1 MFEDDARRHR
11 PLDDLVA
18 ALSSAPLFAGLDR
31 PLLERLASAIRPLAV
46 RAGECVV
53 NEGDEGDTF
62 YVLRSGLLQVVAG
75 PASERVRLLR
85 AGVPFGELALLGSRT
100 RTATIRALRDSE
112 VWCLSREAFDEL
124 LASEADFART
134 MVHALTQL
142 VFESRPQPAPRGLPS
157 VIAIVAL
164 HPGAP
169 TGAVVDA
176 FAATLP
182 PATVHALHPPED
194 ATPSCWAHTVEAAER
209 DHDVVL
215 LVASHHRDEWFA
227 FCMREADRTVAVAE
241 RSASIEAPDTTSA
254 LDTTSRP
261 DLVLFG
267 AVGGG
272 VARILALV
280 EPRAHHLVSP
290 YDQPAALGRAVRRIT
305 NRSIGIVL
313 SGGGARGLAHIG
325 VLEALSDA
333 GIRIDRFGG
342 VSTGALIG
350 ALAARESSPK
360 RIAAD
365 LRRELV
371 DRRPFRDFAI
381 PRIALIR
388 ARRARAMLERLL
400 GSARIEDIAHDFFCV
415 SADLVSAEA
424 VVHRSGPLV
433 TAVGASM
440 SLPGLAPPLR
450 DGPRILVDGG
460 VLDNLPVETMLRAEA
475 GPLIAVD
482 VLARGVPGAR
492 RPNRWGEPQ
501 LPSLLETVARS
512 TTLASRQRAEA
523 QRTLA
528 TIAIVPELR
537 DIGLLDFSRFDAIVD
552 AGRRAAQDVIVEAR
566 TLLHL

>member
-1 MFEDDARRHR
+1 MFEDNARRRR
-11 PLDDLVA
+11 PLDGLVA
-18 ALSSAPLFAGLDR
+18 ALSSTPLFARLDR
-31 PLLERLASAIRPLAV
+31 PQLEHLASAIRPLTV
-46 RAGECVV
+46 RAGECIV
-53 NEGDEGDTF
+53 NEGETGDTF
-62 YVLRSGLLQVVAG
+62 YVLCSGLLEVVAG

-85 AGVPFGELALLGSRT
+85 AVVPFGELALLGSRT

-112 VWCLSREAFDEL
+112 VWCLSREAFDAL
-124 LASEADFART
+124 LASEGDFART

-142 VFESRPQPAPRGLPS
+142 VLESRTQHAPRGLPS

-164 HPGAP
+164 HPNAP
-169 TGAVVDA
+169 TRAVVDA
-176 FAATLP
+176 FAATLA
-182 PATVHALHPPED
+182 PATVHALHPPDD
-194 ATPSCWAHTVEAAER
+194 ATPSGWAHTVEAAER

-227 FCMREADRTVAVAE
+227 FCMREADRTVAVAQ
-241 RSASIEAPDTTSA
+241 RAASIEP
-254 LDTTSRP
+254 LDPTSRP

-267 AVGGG
+267 GGG
-272 VARILALV
+272 RAVAPILALV
-280 EPRAHHLVSP
+280 KPRAHHLVSP
-290 YDQPAALGRAVRRIT
+290 HDQTAALRRAVRRIT
-305 NRSIGIVL
+305 NRSMGIVL

-325 VLEALSDA
+325 VLQALTDA
-333 GIRIDRFGG
+333 GITIDRFGG
-342 VSTGALIG
+342 VSMGALIG
-350 ALAARESSPK
+350 ALSARETSPEQ
-360 RIAAD
+360 IARH

-371 DRRPFRDFAI
+371 DRRPFSDYAI

-400 GSARIEDIAHDFFCV
+400 GPARIEDLAHDFFCV
-415 SADLVSAEA
+415 SADLVSADT
-424 VVHRSGPLV
+424 VVHRSGSLV

-460 VLDNLPVETMLRAEA
+460 VLDNLPVETMLQAEA

-492 RPNRWGEPQ
+492 RRNRGSEAQ

-528 TIAIVPELR
+528 THAIVPDLR
-537 DIGLLDFSRFDAIVD
+537 DIGLLDFAQFDTIVD
-552 AGRRAAQDVIVEAR
+552 AGRRAAQSVIVEAR
-566 TLLHL
+566 ALLHP